1 MSKKQDMLIWKLQ
14 KDLAR
19 AHLALFR
26 IKIITDKVYCLE
38 TKHATS
44 FIGRDDVDKIVETI
58 KEFFN
63 DDKGN

>member
-1 MSKKQDMLIWKLQ
+1 MRNQQDMLIWKLQ

-19 AHLALFR
+19 ARLSLFR
-26 IKIITDKVYCLE
+26 IKIIVDKVYCLE
-38 TKHATS
+38 TKHASS

-63 DDKGN
+63 DEKGD